1 MQNLKTIVI
10 GAGLGGLTAA
20 LALQRAGHRVKVHEQ
35 APSLGEIGAGV
46 MLSPNATRILIK
58 LGLGDAIREHGTVP
72 AYTAV
77 RDAHTGQELSNVP
90 IGDSLER
97 RHGAPFYYIH
107 RADLH
112 SVLSRAVLSNDPDAI
127 ALSCPFTGEESYDC
141 DLMIG
146 ADGIKSRVRSLVS
159 GDIPTQFT
167 GNVAWRGLVPTE
179 RLRPE
184 ICQPESIIWV
194 GPKRHIVRY
203 GVRGGTV
210 MNYVALAEQAAW
222 QDEGWNV
229 RAELSDVLKE
239 FTGWHPDVLE
249 ILENTP
255 PESCFKWGLFD
266 RAPLPTWIKGNI
278 VLLGDAAHPMLPFMA
293 QGAATSMEDAATLTA
308 YLGRHADLESA
319 LNAYEAERLPR
330 TAWIQQQSRANQ
342 QLYHDNKTGAAF
354 DEDRALRSQ
363 KIYDYDAFAA

>member
-1 MQNLKTIVI
+1 MRNLSVIVI

-46 MLSPNATRILIK
+46 MLTPNATRILIK
-58 LGLGDAIREHGTVP
+58 LGLGDAIRSHGIVP

-77 RDAHTGQELSNVP
+77 RDAISGRELSNVS
-90 IGDSLER
+90 IGDSLDR
-97 RHGAPFYYIH
+97 RHGAPYYHIH

-112 SVLSRAVLSNDPDAI
+112 TVLSKAVLDADPDAI
-127 ALSCPFTGEESYDC
+127 ALGRPFTGAETYDC

-146 ADGIKSRVRSLVS
+146 ADGIKSRVRSLVA
-159 GDIPTQFT
+159 GDVPTQFT
-167 GNVAWRGLVPTE
+167 GNVAWRGLVPME

-184 ICQPESIIWV
+184 IRQNEAIIWV

-203 GVRGGTV
+203 GVRGGAV
-210 MNYVALAEQAAW
+210 MNYVALAEQEAW

-229 RAELSDVLKE
+229 RADVADVLKE
-239 FTGWHPDVLE
+239 FTGWHPDVVD
-249 ILENTP
+249 ILRNTP
-255 PESCFKWGLFD
+255 ADACFKWGLFD
-266 RAPLPTWIKGNI
+266 RAPLPTWIKGNV

-293 QGAATSMEDAATLTA
+293 QGAATSMEDAAALTTI
-308 YLGRHADLESA
+308 LGRHPDLAGA
-319 LNAYEAERLPR
+319 LKAYEVERLPR

-342 QLYHDNKTGAAF
+342 KLYHDNKSGADF

-363 KIYDYDAFAA
+363 KLYDYDAFAA